1 MPSFADSAV
10 IFILALM
17 LFGPKKLP
25 QLARQL
31 GKLMAEFRR
40 ASNEFR
46 MQMEDEL
53 RIEEQKE
60 HQKKVD
66 AMAGP
71 PSDLPDPEH
80 PHLPATTGE
89 STNERSDHD
98 HGSLHDGTAPIS
110 DVSPVGPVAEVAP
123 IAESGS
129 LRMMPPS
136 TGLPI
141 ESATYGTSES
151 GGFDYHDPSHNPD
164 AGSIRDESN
173 GNQASNGSHASI
185 GDHVGNGH
193 HIIPEHSILPPAPSV
208 GMSSEEPASET
219 SRAEEQ
225 THA

>member
-10 IFILALM
+10 IFILALI

-80 PHLPATTGE
+80 PHLPA
-89 STNERSDHD
+89 STASDSDTPANGYHAE
-98 HGSLHDGTAPIS
+98 TA
-110 DVSPVGPVAEVAP
+110 AEPAP

-136 TGLPI
+136 TGLPVAN
-141 ESATYGTSES
+141 EAHTGRDADFTYHE
-151 GGFDYHDPSHNPD
+151 DQPSH
-164 AGSIRDESN
+164 ESN
-173 GNQASNGSHASI
+173 GNH
-185 GDHVGNGH
+185 GDHA
-193 HIIPEHSILPPAPSV
+193 IPEQSILPPAI
-208 GMSSEEPASET
+208 GMSSEEPLSET
-219 SRAEEQ
+219 RTEEQ

>member
-1 MPSFADSAV
+1 MPSIADSAV

-53 RIEEQKE
+53 RVEDQKE

-71 PSDLPDPEH
+71 PSTLPDPEH
-80 PHLPATTGE
+80 PHLP
-89 STNERSDHD
+89 
-98 HGSLHDGTAPIS
+98 
-110 DVSPVGPVAEVAP
+110 SPEVATDETAAETGTEP
-123 IAESGS
+123 IAESGG

-136 TGLPI
+136 TGLPV
-141 ESATYGTSES
+141 ANGYGISMS
-151 GGFDYHDPSHNPD
+151 DVVIDG
-164 AGSIRDESN
+164 
-173 GNQASNGSHASI
+173 
-185 GDHVGNGH
+185 V
-193 HIIPEHSILPPAPSV
+193 EHPAPV
-208 GMSSEEPASET
+208 EHEVAEHTIHTPEQGIGTSSEEPVSEQ
-219 SRAEEQ
+219 A
-225 THA
+225 HA

>member
-10 IFILALM
+10 IFILALI

-66 AMAGP
+66 AIAGP
-71 PSDLPDPEH
+71 ASTLPDPEH
-80 PHLPATTGE
+80 PHVLSTTSAEPYATE
-89 STNERSDHD
+89 HD
-98 HGSLHDGTAPIS
+98 HGSVHDGT
-110 DVSPVGPVAEVAP
+110 VP

-129 LRMMPPS
+129 LRMMAPS
-136 TGLPI
+136 TGLPV
-141 ESATYGTSES
+141 ENGRYRSAANDTGAP
-151 GGFDYHDPSHNPD
+151 DPY
-164 AGSIRDESN
+164 AE
-173 GNQASNGSHASI
+173 
-185 GDHVGNGH
+185 V
-193 HIIPEHSILPPAPSV
+193 PAPTEHEAAHNGMSTANTA
-208 GMSSEEPASET
+208 GMSSEEPLQDIVVM
-219 SRAEEQ
+219 EEQ